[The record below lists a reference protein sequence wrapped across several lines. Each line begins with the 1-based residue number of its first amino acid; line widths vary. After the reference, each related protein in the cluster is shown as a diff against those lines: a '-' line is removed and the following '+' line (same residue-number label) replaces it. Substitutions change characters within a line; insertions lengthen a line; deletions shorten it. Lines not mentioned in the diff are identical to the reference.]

1 GELALNIVTAGDR
14 AHPRMEGQAR
24 IVNASFATSTA
35 PLGLQNLNG
44 ELTIQPNRI
53 EIKQVVAK
61 SGGGDVQVHGFV
73 TYQSGV
79 RFNIS
84 IDGNHIRL
92 RYPEGMRSEMDP
104 HLVLQGTPQASS
116 LSGRILVN
124 RLSFTQEFDLATFL
138 SGFEGQTT
146 ASTPEGFAKNL
157 TLDVALQSTENLG
170 LVSSKLPSQG
180 QATLRVRGTAARPVV
195 LGRAN

>member
-1 GELALNIVTAGDR
+1 
-14 AHPRMEGQAR
+14 
-24 IVNASFATSTA
+24 
-35 PLGLQNLNG
+35 
-44 ELTIQPNRI
+44 
-53 EIKQVVAK
+53 
-61 SGGGDVQVHGFV
+61 
-73 TYQSGV
+73 
-79 RFNIS
+79 
-84 IDGNHIRL
+84 
-92 RYPEGMRSEMDP
+92 MRSEMDP

-170 LVSSKLPSQG
+170 LMSSKLTLQG
-180 QATLRVRGTAARPVV
+180 QANLRVRGTAARPVV
-195 LGRAN
+195 LGRANVTDGEIFFLNKRYRIERGVVDFVNPSRTERSTVWHSEFCR